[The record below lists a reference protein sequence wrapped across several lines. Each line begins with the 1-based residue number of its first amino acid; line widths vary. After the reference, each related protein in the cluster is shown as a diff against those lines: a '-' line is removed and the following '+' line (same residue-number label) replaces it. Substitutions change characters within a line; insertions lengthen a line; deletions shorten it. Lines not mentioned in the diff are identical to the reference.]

1 MRGFRI
7 VAIAGLDSAY
17 RCSTS
22 MFALIPSM
30 HLWAKTRATFASSSM
45 FWESRWDMTVIIVQ
59 RSRFECVF
67 ATVIATSFPMTVTPT
82 CMTASGMTGFTFPG
96 MIEDPGCTGGR
107 FSSRSPVC
115 GPDPSHRRSFA
126 ILIIDTATVRIA
138 PLASTR
144 ESCDA
149 WASK

>member
-67 ATVIATSFPMTVTPT
+67 ATVIATSFPMTV
-82 CMTASGMTGFTFPG
+82 
-96 MIEDPGCTGGR
+96 
-107 FSSRSPVC
+107 RSEEHTSELQSHSDLVC
-115 GPDPSHRRSFA
+115 R
-126 ILIIDTATVRIA
+126 L
-138 PLASTR
+138 LL
-144 ESCDA
+144 E
-149 WASK
+149 

>member
-1 MRGFRI
+1 
-7 VAIAGLDSAY
+7 
-17 RCSTS
+17 
-22 MFALIPSM
+22 
-30 HLWAKTRATFASSSM
+30 M